1 MTTTLSKSEDVPR
14 APPIQIQCL
23 LFPVSRLAE
32 QAVPYG
38 STGHEV
44 LPSTPHHP
52 RGRGPSAFLHHVAQG
67 DVPGGRHRAPDT
79 VALRRFVA
87 GSFVT
92 WGRGAGVNAL
102 QADRLAGAAESG
114 AKSEDGFGRRA
125 GPANTR
131 QRGSG

>member
-1 MTTTLSKSEDVPR
+1 M
-14 APPIQIQCL
+14 
-23 LFPVSRLAE
+23 AE